1 MFKGSVT
8 SGDDAFEDYI
18 SIDVL
23 NTFIITTFV
32 IVIT

>member
-1 MFKGSVT
+1 M

-18 SIDVL
+18 FIDVL